1 MDAVFIANRHYDRAI
16 GIAERFGGRA
26 VRFEELPSLLRPG
39 RHRRLLHL
47 SPHNVIERDA
57 LSEVMAE
64 RAGRPLLL
72 IDLAVPRDI
81 SPACR
86 ELTGRDRL

>member
-1 MDAVFIANRHYDRAI
+1 M
-16 GIAERFGGRA
+16 
-26 VRFEELPSLLRPG
+26 
-39 RHRRLLHL
+39 
-47 SPHNVIERDA
+47 IERDA

-81 SPACR
+81 SPTAA
-86 ELTGRDRL
+86 T